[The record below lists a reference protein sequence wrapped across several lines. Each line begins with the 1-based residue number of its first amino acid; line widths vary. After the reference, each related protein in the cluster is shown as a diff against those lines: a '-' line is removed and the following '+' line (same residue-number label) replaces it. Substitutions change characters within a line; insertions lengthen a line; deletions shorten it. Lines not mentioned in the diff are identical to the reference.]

1 MNIKDLEFGNVVK
14 LRNGTLCLIHPV
26 RGSNH
31 RNLFWYLNLM
41 PRDTVFLRD
50 IETGGFICDFTH
62 YDNDLNIDNE
72 FCRMKYEILEVYK
85 DYTLQELL
93 WKRGEEDE
101 DEH

>member
-1 MNIKDLEFGNVVK
+1 MNIKDLEFRNVVK

-50 IETGGFICDFTH
+50 IETGGI
-62 YDNDLNIDNE
+62 YL
-72 FCRMKYEILEVYK
+72 
-85 DYTLQELL
+85 
-93 WKRGEEDE
+93 
-101 DEH
+101 